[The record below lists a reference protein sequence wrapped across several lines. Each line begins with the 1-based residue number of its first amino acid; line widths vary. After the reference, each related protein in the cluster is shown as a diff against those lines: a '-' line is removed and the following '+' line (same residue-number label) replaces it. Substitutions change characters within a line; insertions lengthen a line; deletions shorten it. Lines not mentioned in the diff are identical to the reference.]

1 MVQGQWL
8 LLAACSVESLR
19 IHVPSRGVDSV
30 NQEDLKRA
38 VWTMESTPPVDWFEG
53 RMAQLG
59 TVSSSLP
66 SGAQCYQY
74 ANRLEQAQGVRLY
87 IATPEISAL
96 SVALLASVVKS
107 LDGIDVS
114 EGWMFCLGEPT
125 VESEGWRDQNLG
137 RWLSMDQQRFTEIH
151 FEQVEQTLRQVLAE
165 QVLP

>member
-74 ANRLEQAQGVRLY
+74 ANRLEQLRVF
-87 IATPEISAL
+87 
-96 SVALLASVVKS
+96 
-107 LDGIDVS
+107 VS
-114 EGWMFCLGEPT
+114 ILPHLRYRRYR
-125 VESEGWRDQNLG
+125 WRYWPPL
-137 RWLSMDQQRFTEIH
+137 
-151 FEQVEQTLRQVLAE
+151 
-165 QVLP
+165 